1 MCGSMAQPPICCAV
15 AQALVAY
22 VTVRR
27 VTMLRVSMLSPHTDS
42 TPGAQIARRLLDS
55 IDDLS
60 EQVVREIE
68 TIQPFYV
75 DGVHVTKEQLR
86 KFSHDNVTA
95 ILHQLAC
102 DGPLKT
108 GVARA
113 TGQAK
118 AEQGVPVDAVL
129 RAYRIGGRVVLAR
142 LVEAAGEEPV
152 PGVVDLASNLWGLID
167 QYSDALAEAYHSTA
181 EELTR
186 RDDDTRRLLLAAI
199 LDGKQDTA
207 RVFDSAR
214 SLGLPPSGT
223 FLVVFAEASR
233 SSAADAPLSVPSSK
247 FSALGVRAHWLVDLD
262 GMAGLLVL
270 PSTRVEPK
278 VLTVLGESA
287 INRIGVSPV
296 FTHPHRSHEALTQA
310 KLALMCGPP
319 GTTTLTK
326 YQDVPI
332 QLLLVRQPDASRQLA
347 EQVLGPI
354 LALPAR
360 ERDNYLDTLA
370 AWYECGGSTTGAAEA
385 LHYHR
390 NTVQY
395 RLRHIQEITGRAL
408 STPIEVAQLY
418 VALEALRLN
427 GRTPVGAE

>member
-1 MCGSMAQPPICCAV
+1 
-15 AQALVAY
+15 
-22 VTVRR
+22 
-27 VTMLRVSMLSPHTDS
+27 MLRVSTLSPHADS
-42 TPGAQIARRLLDS
+42 TPGALIARRLLDS

-60 EQVVREIE
+60 EQVALEIE

-75 DGVHVTKEQLR
+75 DGVYVTKEELR
-86 KFSHDNVTA
+86 KFSRDNVTA
-95 ILHQLAC
+95 VLQQLAC

-113 TGQAK
+113 TGRTK
-118 AEQGVPVDAVL
+118 AEQGVPLDAVL
-129 RAYRIGGRVVLAR
+129 RAYRIGGRLVLAR
-142 LVEAAGEEPV
+142 LVEAAGEEPA
-152 PGVVDLASNLWGLID
+152 PDMVDLASNLWELID
-167 QYSDALAEAYHSTA
+167 QYSDALADTYRSTA

-207 RVFDSAR
+207 RVFQSAR

-223 FLVVFAEASR
+223 FLIVFAEASQ
-233 SSAADAPLSVPSSK
+233 SSAADAPLSLPNSK
-247 FSALGVRAHWLVDLD
+247 FSALGVRAHWQVDLD

-270 PSTRVEPK
+270 PTARVEPK
-278 VLTVLGESA
+278 VLAVLTESA

-296 FTHPHRSHEALTQA
+296 FTRPHQSHEALTQA

-326 YQDVPI
+326 YEDVPI

-354 LALPAR
+354 LASPAR

-370 AWYECGGSTTGAAEA
+370 AWYECGGSTIGAAEA

-395 RLRHIQEITGRAL
+395 RLRRIQEITGRSL
-408 STPIEVAQLY
+408 STPIEIAQLY

-427 GRTPVGAE
+427 GRPPLGAE